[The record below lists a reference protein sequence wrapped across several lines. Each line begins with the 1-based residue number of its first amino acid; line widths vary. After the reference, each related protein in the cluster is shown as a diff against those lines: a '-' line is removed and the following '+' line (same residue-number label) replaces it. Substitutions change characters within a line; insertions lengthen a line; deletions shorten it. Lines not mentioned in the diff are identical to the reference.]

1 MVKSCTSDQ
10 ACVQRS
16 ENDAGTNDGDSL
28 VVKTTKHNQKNSVET
43 DQGQV
48 YFLPIY
54 QGFNCKSSP
63 YLKTLLTQM
72 SIVRVDRLVRL
83 LHGWTGKGLSLYHR
97 KGFHPTSRRPWRY
110 IDQWPKR
117 WKCVFLHWELSE
129 EIFYRYDHINNSRQ
143 STLPSLNPYRIFR
156 SMCGFSFFLSY
167 TQQLPW
173 KERNDPL
180 RTGLKFQISMLKYKL
195 SLTIVKN
202 SHWN

>member
-48 YFLPIY
+48 YFLSIY

-83 LHGWTGKGLSLYHR
+83 LHGWTGKGLSLYQL
-97 KGFHPTSRRPWRY
+97 KGFHPTSCRPWKY

-117 WKCVFLHWELSE
+117 WKCVFLDWELSE

-143 STLPSLNPYRIFR
+143 STLPSPNPYYFPSHLRLFIFFYLTR
-156 SMCGFSFFLSY
+156 NNYPEKNAMTLSG
-167 TQQLPW
+167 Q
-173 KERNDPL
+173 
-180 RTGLKFQISMLKYKL
+180 
-195 SLTIVKN
+195 V
-202 SHWN
+202 